1 MKNWL
6 LYKQM
11 RLWKDKHGSIEFF
24 SKMAIYGIK
33 IDDLLVVVERQ
44 AAEC

>member
-1 MKNWL
+1 MAVLK
-6 LYKQM
+6 
-11 RLWKDKHGSIEFF
+11 FF